1 MTASTPAPLE
11 RSYRKAWVLAGLT
24 VVAYMAAANREQPL
38 VWALAALFL
47 AALVLGFFWPRWL
60 VRRLVVV
67 RAGPA
72 RAVEGEAITLRVSL
86 HNGGWWPR
94 YMIEVTDTLP
104 FVGAAAGRGGC
115 APVLVGQVAVVPG
128 GGQRG
133 FAIPVVCEKRG
144 RYRLGPV
151 GLATSFPLGLV
162 EARGRGQGG
171 LQELVVYPEVFPIAS
186 LPLAGTPYL
195 MHRGSLLLP
204 DGSGQAEFRNLREYR
219 PGDNPRHVHWP
230 SSSRLNTLVVKEFEP
245 LAGAAL
251 GLVLDLEATA
261 HVGLG
266 KRHTL
271 EYMIKIAASMAA
283 HACARGMPVRLLGQG
298 ASPLDIPPASGDL
311 HYRQLLDA
319 LAVVEADG
327 AVSYARV
334 LGLAL
339 PACQPG
345 ENIVAFLAGPATGMA
360 AAIGELAMLRARGAH
375 LLIIVFDRD
384 SFATPGLPP
393 REIPAALLEL
403 GARVIPV
410 RCDDDLVQCFNG

>member
-1 MTASTPAPLE
+1 MTAGAPAPLE
-11 RSYRKAWVLAGLT
+11 RSFRKAWVLAGLT
-24 VVAYMAAANREQPL
+24 VVAYMAAANRDQPL

-47 AALVLGFFWPRWL
+47 AALLLGVLWPRWL
-60 VRRLVVV
+60 VSRLAVV

-72 RAVEGEAITLRVSL
+72 RAVEGEAIILRVSL
-86 HNGGWWPR
+86 RNGGWLPR

-115 APVLVGQVAVVPG
+115 APVLLGQVAVVPG
-128 GGQRG
+128 GGERG

-151 GLATSFPLGLV
+151 GLVTSFPLGLV

-171 LQELVVYPEVFPIAS
+171 QQELVVYPEVFPIAS

-251 GLVLDLEATA
+251 GLVLDLDATV
-261 HVGLG
+261 HVGQG

-271 EYMIKIAASMAA
+271 EYMVKIAASMAA
-283 HACARGMPVRLLGQG
+283 HACARGMPVRLLAQG
-298 ASPLDIPPASGDL
+298 ATALDIPAASGDL

-327 AVSYARV
+327 AVPYAQA
-334 LGLAL
+334 LGRAL

-345 ENIVAFLAGPATGMA
+345 ENIVAFLAGPVAGMA

-375 LLIIVFDRD
+375 LLVVFFDRE
-384 SFATPGLPP
+384 SFLAPGQPS
-393 REIPAALLEL
+393 REIPAALLEV

-410 RCDDDLVQCFNG
+410 RCDDDLVHCFNG